1 MVTTDSI
8 TPDPAVE
15 TMLRGATQS
24 VAGLV
29 ARPIATLAED
39 MPRRGDQYA
48 LGNLIADAQRIETH
62 SDVAVMNNGGI
73 RSDLRAGPLSYGTLF
88 ELQPFGNLLVQVT
101 VRGKDLRAYIES
113 FVAHGAP
120 RVHVSGIVA
129 HYDLTRPVGSRIV
142 SVTVGG
148 APLDDARQYTVAY
161 TDFMA
166 TGGDGLGLASAA
178 TEAGDA
184 RHRRS
189 RRAHRIRALAAGRNH
204 QARRRAAP
212 HSGITMTEPEAIRV
226 FVNGTAQSVT
236 RGATILDAIR
246 AFDPAEAVKSPLER
260 APRRTAADCPS
271 RTTPR
276 VRRNGP
282 ARRVGARAAERRGG

>member
-1 MVTTDSI
+1 MSSGRAIGVIDLPVDRSARANTREDVWIVKTDSI
-8 TPDPAVE
+8 SADPAIE
-15 TMLRGATQS
+15 SMLRGATQS

-48 LGNLIADAQRIETH
+48 LGNLIADAQRVETH

-120 RVHVSGIVA
+120 RVHVSGVIA
-129 HYDLTRPVGSRIV
+129 HYDLTRPVGSRIISV
-142 SVTVGG
+142 SVGG
-148 APLDDARQYTVAY
+148 APIDDARQYTVAY

-178 TEAGDA
+178 IKQVTTGIVDLDA
-184 RHRRS
+184 LIAFA
-189 RRAHRIRALAAGRNH
+189 RAQPGGIVRAD
-204 QARRRAAP
+204 AAP
-212 HSGITMTEPEAIRV
+212 RLIPE
-226 FVNGTAQSVT
+226 
-236 RGATILDAIR
+236 
-246 AFDPAEAVKSPLER
+246 
-260 APRRTAADCPS
+260 S
-271 RTTPR
+271 R
-276 VRRNGP
+276 
-282 ARRVGARAAERRGG
+282 